1 MLDIYKCFPYK
12 NKNYEKYFIN
22 LKVLKTIYEYASS
35 NKNIEKIYAKGS
47 IIYGLMTEGSDID
60 HVRIKTTTPLTLN
73 EKVKLVSELEDSLK
87 KYNITKIQRI
97 KEDNYVIVDVRTQE
111 EYTSGHVVNAINIPY
126 DEIDETTDLDK
137 DKTIIVYCRSGNRSG
152 KAFTVLKNLGYEVYD
167 LGAYDSIYLDKE

>member
-97 KEDNYVIVDVRTQE
+97 KEDNYVRVFYDYKELIDCPLALT
-111 EYTSGHVVNAINIPY
+111 IK
-126 DEIDETTDLDK
+126 DEIYPNPHILKCKNKSKFIKKVYKRAYKYSYGLSHKWIE
-137 DKTIIVYCRSGNRSG
+137 KTKYKFDMLN
-152 KAFTVLKNLGYEVYD
+152 
-167 LGAYDSIYLDKE
+167 